1 MSGRTVV
8 WVPARDREPDEYDP
22 FEVVENHAETTVVQA
37 SCEVCGC
44 SLGIMPRWLARNA
57 QCGCGMWKKP
67 KKEAK

>member
-22 FEVVENHAETTVVQA
+22 FEVVENHAETAVVQA

-44 SLGIMPRWLARNA
+44 SLGSMPR
-57 QCGCGMWKKP
+57 
-67 KKEAK
+67 